1 MNYFNQKMRR
11 HNKKIQLLILLV
23 RVFIAAIIMILS
35 SIIIK
40 NDVVYTAITIAL
52 AIYVTYRIVDCEN
65 HWGDK
70 VK

>member
-1 MNYFNQKMRR
+1 MNYNQKIR
-11 HNKKIQLLILLV
+11 LLILLV
-23 RVFIAAIIMILS
+23 RVSIAAFIMVVA

-40 NDVVYTAITIAL
+40 NDVVYTATTIAL
-52 AIYVTYRIVDCEN
+52 AIYVTYHIVDCEN